1 VAGGGG
7 EEIAAEYLGMYT
19 VVGMKMKRK
28 RMELSG
34 VIFVFIF
41 LYGRR
46 NEYRN
51 TENKY
56 KNEYFI

>member
-1 VAGGGG
+1 MP
-7 EEIAAEYLGMYT
+7 LGMYT